1 MSNTITIK
9 DPNGNIVC
17 SVESVTPV
25 NENNISL
32 ESVLASIDNS
42 TKSCENSYAECIK
55 YINALEVMSV
65 ESSFGDKIKKVS
77 EKIAEFL
84 KKMFDKIVEYLKKFY
99 EFILSIIDKVS
110 NFFKSIKR
118 KKITNDQKKLLE
130 DVKNNLRNV
139 TDDKLDELSRGNISG
154 ESFRSIE
161 ANGEFSKQRYQNTQ
175 IAEQNVY
182 PYPAGP
188 GSNYLLHSK
197 PSSSIVENRLLAV
210 FANFIIENK
219 LAIADKDKSFC
230 LMDAVNTNNS
240 GSQVISMVETE
251 YEKVSNDFKQL
262 IEYFQKNSSY
272 KFGSIN
278 AQAFKDKLYSYSSSN
293 FTSLSK
299 FALQLIDKYTD
310 DQGIAYGDN
319 TINKIKALSKSV
331 KVNLDCANNF
341 LKFINSPSTTLSSR
355 NASGVSAELK
365 EFVEINN
372 FLQPMLA
379 KSAKYMV
386 NIERLYVQVDKYL
399 GEV

>member
-17 SVESVTPV
+17 SVESVTPM

-130 DVKNNLRNV
+130 DVKNNIRNI
-139 TDDKLDELSRGNISG
+139 TDDKLDELSKGNISG

-161 ANGEFSKQRYQNTQ
+161 ANGEFSKQRFQNTQ
-175 IAEQNVY
+175 MAEQRSQALPSGKGAY
-182 PYPAGP
+182 
-188 GSNYLLHSK
+188 YL
-197 PSSSIVENRLLAV
+197 VNLANGGKV
-210 FANFIIENK
+210 NKLSAIFANFIIENK

-230 LMDAVNTNNS
+230 LMDAVDANNS
-240 GSQVISMVETE
+240 GSQVVSIIETE

-262 IEYFQKNSSY
+262 IEFFQKNSSY
-272 KFGSIN
+272 KFGSID
-278 AQAFKDKLYSYSSSN
+278 AQAFKDKLYNYSSSN
-293 FTSLSK
+293 RTSLSN
-299 FALQLIDKYTD
+299 FATQLVDKYSN
-310 DQGIAYGDN
+310 DQGITYGDN

-331 KVNLDCANNF
+331 KINLDCANNF
-341 LKFINSPSTTLSSR
+341 LKFVNSPLTTLSPANS
-355 NASGVSAELK
+355 SSVSAELK

-379 KSAKYMV
+379 RSAKYMV

>member
-17 SVESVTPV
+17 SVESVTPI

-32 ESVLASIDNS
+32 ESVLASIDDS
-42 TKSCENSYAECIK
+42 TRSCENSYANCIK

-99 EFILSIIDKVS
+99 EFILGIIDKVS

-118 KKITNDQKKLLE
+118 KKITSDQKKLLE

-139 TDDKLDELSRGNISG
+139 TDDKLDELSKGNTSG

-175 IAEQNVY
+175 IAEQRAY
-182 PYPAGP
+182 PYPSGP
-188 GSNYLLHSK
+188 GSNYLLHGN
-197 PSSSIVENRLLAV
+197 PSSSIVKNRLLAV

-230 LMDAVNTNNS
+230 LMDAVDTNNS
-240 GSQVISMVETE
+240 GSQVISMIETE

-262 IEYFQKNSSY
+262 IEFFQKSSSY
-272 KFGSIN
+272 KFGSIDSH
-278 AQAFKDKLYSYSSSN
+278 AFKNKLYSYSS
-293 FTSLSK
+293 
-299 FALQLIDKYTD
+299 
-310 DQGIAYGDN
+310 
-319 TINKIKALSKSV
+319 
-331 KVNLDCANNF
+331 
-341 LKFINSPSTTLSSR
+341 
-355 NASGVSAELK
+355 
-365 EFVEINN
+365 
-372 FLQPMLA
+372 
-379 KSAKYMV
+379 
-386 NIERLYVQVDKYL
+386 
-399 GEV
+399 

>member
-17 SVESVTPV
+17 SVESVTPM

-130 DVKNNLRNV
+130 DVKNDLRNI
-139 TDDKLDELSRGNISG
+139 TDDKLDELSKGNISG

-161 ANGEFSKQRYQNTQ
+161 ANGEFSKQRFQNTQ
-175 IAEQNVY
+175 MAEQ
-182 PYPAGP
+182 
-188 GSNYLLHSK
+188 HSQAL
-197 PSSSIVENRLLAV
+197 PSGKGAYHLVNLANGGKV
-210 FANFIIENK
+210 NKLSAIFANFIIENK

-230 LMDAVNTNNS
+230 LMDAVDANNS
-240 GSQVISMVETE
+240 GSQVVSIIETE

-262 IEYFQKNSSY
+262 IEFFQKNSSY
-272 KFGSIN
+272 KFGSID
-278 AQAFKDKLYSYSSSN
+278 AQAFKDKLYNYSSSN
-293 FTSLSK
+293 RTSLSK
-299 FALQLIDKYTD
+299 FATQLVDKYSN
-310 DQGIAYGDN
+310 DQGITYGDN

-331 KVNLDCANNF
+331 KINLDCANNF
-341 LKFINSPSTTLSSR
+341 LKFVNSPLTTLSPANS
-355 NASGVSAELK
+355 SSVSAELK

-379 KSAKYMV
+379 RSAKYMV

-399 GEV
+399 G